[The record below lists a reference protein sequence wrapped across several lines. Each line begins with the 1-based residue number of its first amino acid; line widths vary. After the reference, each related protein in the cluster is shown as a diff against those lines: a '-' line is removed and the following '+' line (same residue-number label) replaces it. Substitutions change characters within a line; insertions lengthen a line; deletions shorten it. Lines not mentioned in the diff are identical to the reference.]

1 MAHFHGINIGT
12 VKTDFINHCRQ
23 CERDIRFFLSLLGIS
38 NSLKEKWLEEY
49 LYGTIEL
56 DDGRRK
62 HTYLLKCGGE
72 FRFIWKDAV
81 VTDLE
86 FFCERSVSNVEN

>member
-1 MAHFHGINIGT
+1 MAYFHDMDIGT
-12 VKTDFINHCRQ
+12 LQTNFINNCRQ
-23 CERDIRFFLSLLGIS
+23 CESDIRFFLTLLGIS
-38 NSLKEKWLEEY
+38 SSLKEQWLEEY
-49 LYGTIEL
+49 LYSAIDL

-72 FRFIWKDAV
+72 FRFIWKNAV

-86 FFCERSVSNVEN
+86 FYCERSIPNV